1 MVGERSRYGLLV
13 SALGAI
19 ALAVSVFLPWYGLS
33 FSAGALAG
41 RQFAELSANQELADL
56 SVVLPVLACLA
67 LLDSLIPL
75 VRAAS
80 PVPAGS
86 GASVLLLGSVAA
98 VCVLYRMVHVP
109 APAGELL
116 TLTVG
121 VGAWVALLGSLA
133 MVAGGLWPRSI
144 GSSSS
149 YPELSE
155 SLARN
160 AWPGLSSWTPQ
171 R

>member
-33 FSAGALAG
+33 FTTAGLPG
-41 RQFAELSANQELADL
+41 RQFAVLSATQELADL
-56 SVVLPVLACLA
+56 GVVLPMLALLA
-67 LLDSLIPL
+67 LLDSFIPL

-86 GASVLLLGSVAA
+86 GASVLLLGGLAA
-98 VCVLYRMVHVP
+98 ACVLYRMIHTP

-116 TLTVG
+116 AVSLRE
-121 VGAWVALLGSLA
+121 GAWVALAGSVA
-133 MVAGGLWPRSI
+133 MIAGGLWPRSI
-144 GSSSS
+144 CS

-155 SLARN
+155 SFARTV
-160 AWPGLSSWTPQ
+160 WPGRSSWTPQ